1 MEALGWDWQEGAP
14 AECTPEK
21 LAGHV
26 NMAPALS
33 GYK

>member
-14 AECTPEK
+14 AESTLEK

-26 NMAPALS
+26 NTDIALS